1 MFALTLAKEY
11 LIMRLRFHTRFLVAL
26 GCIATGFMAMGLM
39 MASAHAENGKLREA
53 IKAKF
58 PNANVQSVT
67 EMPGLGLY
75 ELVIDG
81 SIYYSDGGFNYL
93 IDGNVIEVKSMS
105 NLTAQRKQEI
115 EAAELKKLAMPFDD
129 LPLANAFKKV
139 YGDGSRRM
147 AYFADP
153 NCGYC
158 KRFDIETL
166 PKLKN
171 TTVYVFLYPIIAEQS
186 VPTSKSIWC
195 SADREKA
202 WDDYVVRSIKPKA
215 KPDCDNPVDD
225 ILAFGYSKRI
235 RGTPTLFFA
244 DGSRV
249 SGALTLEQL
258 EQRLEKAEQNKG
270 G

>member
-1 MFALTLAKEY
+1 MKLARL
-11 LIMRLRFHTRFLVAL
+11 LISIIGFCFLAV
-26 GCIATGFMAMGLM
+26 
-39 MASAHAENGKLREA
+39 SAAQADENKLRTA
-53 IKAKF
+53 VKAKF
-58 PNANVQSVT
+58 PNATVQSIV
-67 EMPGLGLY
+67 EIPALGLY

-81 SIYYSDGGFNYL
+81 SVYYSDANFDHL
-93 IDGNVIEVKSMS
+93 IDGNIIEIKSMR
-105 NLTAQRKQEI
+105 NLTAERKREI
-115 EAAELKKLAMPFDD
+115 EEAELKKVSIAFDD
-129 LPLANAFKKV
+129 LPLSSAFKKV

-158 KRFDIETL
+158 KRFDAETL
-166 PKLKN
+166 PKLDN
-171 TTVYVFLYPIIAEQS
+171 ATVYVFLYPIITAQS

-195 SADREKA
+195 SADQDKA
-202 WDDYVVRSIKPKA
+202 WDDYVIKGVAPKA
-215 KPDCDNPVDD
+215 APDCDNPVDD

-244 DGSRV
+244 DGSRI

-258 EQRLEKAEQNKG
+258 EQRLDKAEESRKANG

>member
-1 MFALTLAKEY
+1 MFALTLSRGY
-11 LIMRLRFHTRFLVAL
+11 FIMRHRFLTPLVIAL
-26 GCIATGFMAMGLM
+26 GCIVMGAMAVTGAL
-39 MASAHAENGKLREA
+39 ADDSKLRSA

-67 EMPGLGLY
+67 EIPGLGLY

-81 SIYYSDGGFNYL
+81 SIYYSDAEFQHL
-93 IDGNVIEVKSMS
+93 IDGSIIEVKSMR
-105 NLTAQRKQEI
+105 NVTAQRKQEI

-129 LPLANAFKKV
+129 LPLASAFKKV

-158 KRFDIETL
+158 KRFDQETL

-171 TTVYVFLYPIIAEQS
+171 TTVYLFLYPIITAQS
-186 VPTSKSIWC
+186 VPTSKAIWC
-195 SADREKA
+195 SADQEKA
-202 WDDYVVRSIKPKA
+202 WDDYVVRGVAPKA

-225 ILAFGYSKRI
+225 ILAFGYGKRI
-235 RGTPTLFFA
+235 RGTPTLFFS

-258 EQRLEKAEQNKG
+258 EQRLDKAEQNKDG
-270 G
+270 

>member
-1 MFALTLAKEY
+1 MFAITTFKGY
-11 LIMRLRFHTRFLVAL
+11 LIMQHRFLTRFFIAL
-26 GCIATGFMAMGLM
+26 GCIVMSSMAITGAY
-39 MASAHAENGKLREA
+39 ANSEKLRAA
-53 IKAKF
+53 IKEKF

-81 SIYYSDGGFNYL
+81 SIYYSDADFKHL
-93 IDGNVIEVKSMS
+93 IDGSIIEVKSMR
-105 NLTAQRKQEI
+105 NVTAQRKQEI

-129 LPLANAFKKV
+129 LPLASAFKKV

-158 KRFDIETL
+158 KRFDQETL
-166 PKLKN
+166 PKLKD
-171 TTVYVFLYPIIAEQS
+171 TTVYVFLYPIITAQS

-202 WDDYVVRSIKPKA
+202 WDDYVIRSVAPKA
-215 KPDCDNPVDD
+215 EPDCENPVDD
-225 ILAFGYSKRI
+225 ILAFGYGKRI
-235 RGTPTLFFA
+235 RGTPTLFFS

-249 SGALTLEQL
+249 SGALSLEQL
-258 EQRLEKAEQNKG
+258 EQRLDKAEKNKG

>member
-1 MFALTLAKEY
+1 MFEFNLSKEY
-11 LIMRLRFHTRFLVAL
+11 LIMQLRFHTRFLVAL
-26 GCIATGFMAMGLM
+26 GCIATAFMASGLFIGG
-39 MASAHAENGKLREA
+39 ARAESGELRKA
-53 IKAKF
+53 IEAKF
-58 PNANVQSVT
+58 PNANVQSIT
-67 EMPGLGLY
+67 EMPGLGLF
-75 ELVIDG
+75 ELIIDG
-81 SIYYSDGGFNYL
+81 SIYYSDGKFNYL
-93 IDGNVIEVKSMS
+93 IDGNVIEIKSMS
-105 NLTAQRKQEI
+105 NLTTQRKQEI

-171 TTVYVFLYPIIAEQS
+171 ATVYVFLYPIITEQS
-186 VPTSKSIWC
+186 VPTSKAIWC

-202 WDDYVVRSIKPKA
+202 WDDYVVRSVKPKA
-215 KPDCDNPVDD
+215 TPDCDNPVDD

-235 RGTPTLFFA
+235 RGTPTLFFS

-258 EQRLEKAEQNKG
+258 EQRLEKAEQSKG

>member
-1 MFALTLAKEY
+1 MQHRILNSIL
-11 LIMRLRFHTRFLVAL
+11 LAL
-26 GCIATGFMAMGLM
+26 GCIVMSAMAMS
-39 MASAHAENGKLREA
+39 SAYADSEKLRAA

-58 PNANVQSVT
+58 PNAEVQSVT
-67 EMPGLGLY
+67 KMPGLELY

-81 SIYYSDGGFNYL
+81 SIYYADEGFEHL
-93 IDGNVIEVKSMS
+93 IDGNIIEVKSMR
-105 NLTAQRKQEI
+105 NVTAQRKQEI

-129 LPLANAFKKV
+129 LPLEHAFKKV

-158 KRFDIETL
+158 KRFDQQTL

-171 TTVYVFLYPIIAEQS
+171 TTVYVFLYPIITAQS

-202 WDDYVVRSIKPKA
+202 WDDYVIRSVAPKA
-215 KPDCDNPVDD
+215 EPDCENPVDD
-225 ILAFGYSKRI
+225 ILAFGYGKRI
-235 RGTPTLFFA
+235 RGTPTLFFS

-258 EQRLEKAEQNKG
+258 EQRLKKAEENKG